1 MKNFPFSLALPDL
14 AVVTRFLHSRTTS
27 KLSDPLLLFV
37 VFFFC
42 LAPTSSDERFE
53 IMISIGTRYRNS
65 DASRRIFLQVLTV
78 GILLLNVSSKS
89 AKSASRAG
97 RLHHV
102 TKVGTFF
109 KNVTRLRPM
118 RRLPVEKSG
127 FFTNTWAVELD
138 DPGQDEDAAR
148 IANKHGFVV
157 LGKVIYGTLRIYNL
171 NIIFGST
178 YINATFHSCM
188 LPSLSLSRIISGWFV
203 CVYIYI

>member
-157 LGKVIYGTLRIYNL
+157 LGKVVYGTLRIYSYL
-171 NIIFGST
+171 YLAQHILTQRSIHACSP
-178 YINATFHSCM
+178 
-188 LPSLSLSRIISGWFV
+188 L
-203 CVYIYI
+203 